1 MKLRLGFVLVALL
14 VVIPVCA
21 QEAGSAHYEHSGQA
35 LLPDPNVTPGD
46 TASGD
51 ARTVCVRG
59 YARRERNVPPE
70 VKREVYALYG
80 VHPSMQMQNGKRVR
94 ICCEVDHLISLELG
108 GSNDIKNLWPEP
120 YLPVPGAR
128 QKDALENWLHKQVC
142 MGKIRLADAQ
152 TMISRDWY
160 EAYLSMMKKPD

>member
-1 MKLRLGFVLVALL
+1 MMRRIGFVLVA
-14 VVIPVCA
+14 VFAVIPVCA

-46 TASGD
+46 AVSTD
-51 ARTVCVRG
+51 ARTVCVPG

-80 VHPSMQMQNGKRVR
+80 VHPSTQMRNGKRVR
-94 ICCEVDHLISLELG
+94 TCCEVDHLISLELG

-120 YLPVPGAR
+120 YFPLPGAR
-128 QKDALENWLHKQVC
+128 QKDVLENWLHRQVC
-142 MGKIRLADAQ
+142 AGKIPLADAQ
-152 TMISRDWY
+152 AMISRDWY
-160 EAYLSMMKKPD
+160 GAYLSMMKKAD